1 MAYIPTPIAPAKRA
15 LISRAVSDGR
25 RVGLSIAFV
34 EGGAK
39 RLNQMGASWFAPRRM
54 WNFRVQQ
61 DSHSLASLIQDS
73 FSDAREFDIESI
85 SEQVEVAINHP
96 EIDFFTSLL
105 DVQIFRIDSGGHAV
119 SFAYD
124 PFAVD
129 AMRSLGGR
137 FHKFAAAWEVKRPVE
152 QILHALQSLAGI
164 AQDYVFLHERPVVF
178 EDLIAAPK
186 AEVPISVPASVTDF
200 PSADQG
206 DSTEDVGAAFMST
219 MVQSMSRLPVDEVQL
234 ASAAKSFGLYDY
246 QIAGVRHLLARSSAL
261 LADDMGLGKTRQA
274 VVASG
279 LASGNGRILVVCPA
293 SLRINWEREIHAVF
307 PDNVIGMV
315 GEDRI
320 ATLYGCK
327 WIISNYERLGSLVRE
342 PKLSF
347 SVMTVDEAHYLKE
360 HEAGRTRNA
369 FLMAERIERRFLLTG
384 TPLLSREIE
393 IHTLLR
399 LSGHPLGILPLADF
413 RKQYAGGQT
422 QRAALAGQ
430 LKEWML
436 RRRKDVLKG
445 LGNKTR
451 QVRYVTPAEGLGR
464 YQAVL
469 HDMSLTVMPKIVKLR
484 QTLESMKIDF
494 LVESIQCLAP
504 DDKAIVFCEYM
515 SSVNALKEAFEA
527 AGIGCVSLVGSDA
540 GPKRQK
546 AVDAFQ
552 QNPAVRV
559 FVGTTSAAGVGIT
572 LTAANYVMFC
582 SLPWT
587 PALMRQAE
595 DRAYR
600 NGQKRDVTVIVPL
613 ISGTI
618 DEQIHALLD
627 SKSALEHEVVEVVR
641 AHLDLH

>member
-1 MAYIPTPIAPAKRA
+1 MAYTPTPVAPAKRA
-15 LISRAVSDGR
+15 LITRAVSDGR
-25 RVGLSIAFV
+25 RVGLSVAFV

-39 RLNQMGASWFAPRRM
+39 RFNQIGASWFAPRRM
-54 WNFRVQQ
+54 WNFQVQEDIQ
-61 DSHSLASLIQDS
+61 SLASRIHGT
-73 FSDAREFDIESI
+73 FSDAREFDLASI
-85 SEQVEVAINHP
+85 AEHLQVAINHP

-124 PFAVD
+124 ACAVE

-137 FHKFAAAWEVKRPVE
+137 FHKFAAAWEVKRPAE

-164 AQDYVFLHERPVVF
+164 AQDYVFIHERPVVF

-186 AEVPISVPASVTDF
+186 SEMPISVPANVPDF
-200 PSADQG
+200 PSAGQ
-206 DSTEDVGAAFMST
+206 SNSAEDVGAAFMST
-219 MVQSMSRLPVDEVQL
+219 MVQSMSRLPVDEAQL
-234 ASAAKSFGLYDY
+234 AAAVKSFGLYDY

-261 LADDMGLGKTRQA
+261 LADDMGLGKSRQA
-274 VVASG
+274 VVASR
-279 LASGNGRILVVCPA
+279 LASGEGRILVVCPA
-293 SLRINWEREIHAVF
+293 SLRINWEREIRAVF
-307 PDNVIGMV
+307 PDDVVGMV
-315 GEDRI
+315 GEDRM

-327 WIISNYERLGSLVRE
+327 WVISNYERLGGLVRE

-347 SVMTVDEAHYLKE
+347 AVMAVDEAHYLKE

-399 LSGHPLGILPLADF
+399 LSGHPLGVMPLADF
-413 RKQYAGGQT
+413 REQYAGGQT
-422 QRAALAGQ
+422 QRAALAGE

-445 LGNKTR
+445 LGTKTR
-451 QVRYVTPAEGLGR
+451 QVRYVTPAEGLGQ

-469 HDMSLTVMPKIVKLR
+469 QDMSLTVMPKIVKLR
-484 QTLESMKIDF
+484 QTLESIKIDF

-515 SSVNALKEAFEA
+515 NSVNALKEAFEA

-552 QNPAVRV
+552 QDPTVRV
-559 FVGTTSAAGVGIT
+559 FIGTTSAAGVGIT
-572 LTAANYVMFC
+572 LTAANYVMFS

-613 ISGTI
+613 IPGTI

-627 SKSALEHEVVEVVR
+627 SKTALEHEVVEVVR